1 MSQSSEN
8 LDRIAALRAEIAQLE
23 KQAVHELIA
32 KREAVKQQL
41 DELDAEIQR
50 ITGKAPRA
58 GRGVGGKPR
67 SGRSVSFDE
76 LKQMLE
82 SAPGRTIN
90 VRKLKL
96 DFGAIKEFAKA
107 HPNTLKL
114 GGKGPWP
121 TVTLV

>member
-1 MSQSSEN
+1 MSQPSQN
-8 LDRIAALRAEIAQLE
+8 IDRIAALRAEIAHLE
-23 KQAVHELIA
+23 QQAVHELIS
-32 KREAVKQQL
+32 KRERLKEEL
-41 DELDAEIQR
+41 DHLDAEIHR
-50 ITGKAPRA
+50 ITGKAPR
-58 GRGVGGKPR
+58 GPRGGGGKPR
-67 SGRSVSFDE
+67 SGRTVSFEE

-96 DFGAIKEFAKA
+96 DFAAIKGYAKS

-114 GGKGPWP
+114 AGKGPWP